1 MKYQYSERVLILI
14 LALISTVYIGL
25 NLIQPNLSV
34 RIAQEDKILS
44 GNMEPP
50 YQYRVIEP
58 LLGKGLQTLLI
69 PVLPEASARHLFAY
83 MIMTF
88 FVLCNVFSIFH
99 WLLSRLSFP
108 PLAALIGVILLQLVI
123 PLSVTG
129 YYMEGDFITLLFY
142 LLGLSL
148 MLQGR
153 DLLLPVIIGAA
164 VLNRDQIIFLLVFY
178 WAYRLGH
185 PKGITKRALLVT
197 ALSLGMFLISYLGL
211 PYYFGFKTS
220 QYTIQAPIANN
231 TDLSHVL
238 WILWLWSAEVLG
250 FTMLCILAF
259 RQSARF
265 FRLSFLSLGM
275 YIILFFLNGNL
286 WEMAK
291 FLPAFLVLIPM
302 SLQVLTGH
310 RIDES
315 VLYKSASP
323 SKRSMDGAG
332 RQEVSHSK

>member
-1 MKYQYSERVLILI
+1 MIASMKYQHSERVLILI
-14 LALISTVYIGL
+14 LAWISTVYIGFH
-25 NLIQPNLSV
+25 LIQPNLSV
-34 RIAQEDKILS
+34 RIAHEEKILS

-58 LLGKGLQTLLI
+58 LIGRGLQTLLI
-69 PVLPEASARHLFAY
+69 PALPDATARHLFSY

-88 FVLCNVFSIFH
+88 FVLCNAFFIFH
-99 WLLSRLSFP
+99 WLLSRLSFQP
-108 PLAALIGVILLQLVI
+108 PAALIGVILLQLVI

-129 YYMEGDFITLLFY
+129 FYMEGDFITLLFY
-142 LLGLSL
+142 LVGLSL
-148 MLQGR
+148 MLQGY

-197 ALSLGMFLISYLGL
+197 ILSLGMFLISYLGL
-211 PYYFGFKTS
+211 RYYFGFKNS
-220 QYTIQAPIANN
+220 QYTVQTHIANN
-231 TDLSHVL
+231 TDLLNVL
-238 WILWLWSAEVLG
+238 WILWLWSAEVIG
-250 FTMLCILAF
+250 FIILCILAF

-275 YIILFFLNGNL
+275 YITLFFLNGNL

-302 SLQVLTGH
+302 SLQVLAGH

-315 VLYKSASP
+315 VLYKSDSP
-323 SKRSMDGAG
+323 PKTLD
-332 RQEVSHSK
+332 